1 MAEMFESYEEEFRGL
16 ATDARNKI
24 SEVLSYET
32 DPGEHWRR
40 RVRRRGRGFETGGR
54 VQCVHGE
61 LGWPCV
67 VKLTF

>member
-40 RVRRRGRGFETGGR
+40 RVRRRGGG
-54 VQCVHGE
+54 
-61 LGWPCV
+61 P
-67 VKLTF
+67 